1 MKKSIFASAVFFI
14 SVLSPNFSYAS
25 DKEEGNDLALL
36 SLSGQVVDQNTGE
49 ALAGV
54 LVSIEEAGDQLYTDF
69 EGKFEVSGLLP
80 GNYIV
85 NTSMIS
91 YENSK
96 VEMELNGGQ
105 RESVK
110 IELNQA
116 TLK

>member
-1 MKKSIFASAVFFI
+1 MKKPIFALAVFFI
-14 SVLSPNFSYAS
+14 SALSTNLSFAS
-25 DKEEGNDLALL
+25 DKGEDNGLAIY

-54 LVSIEEAGDQLYTDF
+54 LVSIEEAGDKLYTDF

-91 YENSK
+91 YESSK